1 MVAVLRVLRQE
12 HADLARLLDMVEAQL
27 GGDGAPDFALL
38 TGILDYFLTYP
49 DQYHHPKEDLI
60 YRSLC
65 RHDARL
71 GPVIDDLEAE
81 HEELAIATREFSE
94 ALERARRKNHAPGTG
109 VRRLARSFVETYRRH
124 MDKEEQQ
131 FFPEALRTLTPE
143 DWADIEAEITDPT
156 DPVFQGQ
163 ATPRPSTLKARAT
176 LEAKIRGQRGAA

>member
-12 HADLARLLDMVEAQL
+12 HADLVRLLDMVEVQL
-27 GGDGAPDFALL
+27 GGDRAPDFALL

-81 HEELAIATREFSE
+81 HEELTIETREFSE
-94 ALERARRKNHAPGTG
+94 ALRRAHREGDAPDTG
-109 VRRLARSFVETYRRH
+109 VQRLARSFVETYRRH
-124 MDKEEQQ
+124 MDKEENR

-143 DWADIEAEITDPT
+143 EWADIEAEVTDPT
-156 DPVFQGQ
+156 DPLF
-163 ATPRPSTLKARAT
+163 RSKAPLRLST
-176 LEAKIRGQRGAA
+176 LEARVRGHRGAA

>member
-1 MVAVLRVLRQE
+1 MVAVLGVLRQE

-27 GGDGAPDFALL
+27 SGDGAPDFALL

-60 YRSLC
+60 YRTLC

-71 GPVIDDLEAE
+71 GPVIDDLKAE

-94 ALERARRKNHAPGTG
+94 ALEPARRDGEAPGAG
-109 VRRLARSFVETYRRH
+109 VRRLARSFVEAYRRH
-124 MDKEEQQ
+124 MDKEEHR

-143 DWADIEAEITDPT
+143 EWADIEAEITDPT
-156 DPVFQGQ
+156 DPLFHGKAPQ
-163 ATPRPSTLKARAT
+163 RLSNLKAR
-176 LEAKIRGQRGAA
+176 IRGHRGAA

>member
-1 MVAVLRVLRQE
+1 MVAVLGVLRQE
-12 HADLARLLDMVEAQL
+12 HADLARLLDMVEVQL

-60 YRSLC
+60 YRTLC

-71 GPVIDDLEAE
+71 GPVIDDLKAE
-81 HEELAIATREFSE
+81 HEELAIATRELSE
-94 ALERARRKNHAPGTG
+94 KLERTCPNGDAPGIG

-124 MDKEEQQ
+124 IDKEEHQ

-143 DWADIEAEITDPT
+143 EWADIEAEITDPT
-156 DPVFQGQ
+156 DPLFRGK
-163 ATPRPSTLKARAT
+163 APRRLST
-176 LEAKIRGQRGAA
+176 LEARIRGHRGAA